1 MNKIILPTAS
11 GSKAFDTEK
20 IKFCKAAF
28 DGSDIYMEDGQK
40 HHIKTNIANLDSILT
55 EMNFFQFHSRFLIN
69 LNLMEALIPGNTFKI
84 ILSGGDSFFIPQRL
98 NYKFINTLR
107 RNFQFQLKD

>member
-1 MNKIILPTAS
+1 MNTIILPTIN
-11 GSKAFDTEK
+11 GSQAFDTDK

-28 DGSDIYMEDGQK
+28 NGSDIYMEDGQK
-40 HHIKTNIANLDSILT
+40 HHIKTNIAHLGSILT
-55 EMNFFQFHSRFLIN
+55 EMNFFSFHTYYLIN

-84 ILSGGDSFFIPQRL
+84 ILAGGDSFFIPQSL

-107 RNFQFQLKD
+107 KNFQFQLKD